1 MLSRIRA
8 FLMALLVKTPVRIA
22 LGLVAFYFVFGWFGF
37 EPLAKWLA
45 PKIVAD
51 KSHHHLSLAEA
62 KFDPLALSLRVKGL
76 DLKEPDGKPLLAFD
90 ELFVDFEAASLFK
103 WAYTFQ
109 DIRLVA
115 PHAQVALLANGQL
128 NWTALIEAFK
138 SDEDEPDKPL
148 PRLLVRHLALEK
160 GRVDL
165 ADRRV
170 GFETGLNPIDF
181 TLDDLSTLP
190 DDKGSYALAA
200 TTRLGAR
207 IRWKGELSLTPTI
220 ATGQLGI
227 DQIHLTRVLPYL
239 QTRLNMAPPEGQ
251 AELSLNYR
259 VAWVDKKLSLVVDRI
274 NAHLE
279 KLALRGKD
287 AAEPAV
293 RLDSL
298 ALTDGRFDLDK
309 RTLDIGGIALQ
320 GGRIQVSRDQSG
332 RLDIQD
338 WFIPLPLEGGGAGER
353 VEPTSDQKTQKPTLS
368 HTAGTLSPQGRG
380 ETPPWHIRLGGF
392 SLDGLG
398 IGFRDAGF
406 RQPLGVEVDNVKLG
420 FSANAEVGGAATQA
434 RVEGLGVE
442 IGGVRLT
449 SGGAKPFFTLGGIS
463 LADGR
468 ADLAEQSA
476 SLGSVT
482 LRDGALEVVR
492 EAGGKIALL
501 DVFQPLSLEGRGAG
515 ERVGPGSD
523 QKTQKPTPTQALP
536 PRGGGRENPWRY
548 GVGEVGLAGFQVAVR
563 DETVQPAAR
572 LTLERINASV
582 KGVSQD
588 LKQAL
593 PVKLSLAVKE
603 GGAFQAEGKVIPA
616 KPAADLRLVLN
627 NLSLKP
633 AQPFVSQAANLTLAS
648 GAASGSGRLKYD
660 GKLAFDG
667 GFRVAD
673 LLLNESESG
682 ERFLAWKTLAS
693 DSVSY
698 RPAALDIDELR
709 LDGLGAKLVIDKDK
723 TVNLKKILKAQTPP
737 PAGQAAAAA
746 PPAPAKTEPSKAEP
760 ATRMT
765 IDRVRVEN
773 GELDFA
779 DLSLALPFGTRIHH
793 FKGAINGISSRSPGR
808 PKNDLAP
815 TGGGSAAPS
824 EPGAQPGT
832 QPGSAA
838 QLELD
843 GQVDEYGLARAV
855 GQLDLFDPTAF
866 MDIKVV
872 FRNVE
877 MTRLTPYTATFVGR
891 KIDSGKLSLDL
902 EYKIKQRE
910 LLGENQ
916 IIMDKLTLGERV
928 ESPTAKQLPLDLAIA
943 ILQDSDGRID
953 LGLPVSGSLD
963 DPQFSYGR
971 IIWKAIGNILTKIVT
986 APFRALASLFGGSG
1000 EKLEKIAFEAG
1011 EAGLTPP
1018 EKEKLKQIATVLNKR
1033 PGLALTV
1040 HPAWSGDI
1048 DRSVVREAR
1057 LRRAVA
1063 EKMGLKLRP
1072 DEEPGPIST
1081 ANPKVQAALE
1091 GLYAARFG
1099 EEDWKKL
1106 QAKWLQANPEKK
1118 QESGAGKL
1126 MSRLKGLFKKDEPL
1140 SEVDMQALKG
1150 TDLHALLYERLLAK
1164 ETVGDADLQAL
1175 ARQRGEAVV
1184 SGLVGVGAPS
1194 ERVRTGEPESFGGE
1208 GREVP
1213 ARMELAVAKA
1223 KAKN

>member
-8 FLMALLVKTPVRIA
+8 FLIALLVKTPVRIA
-22 LGLVAFYFVFGWFGF
+22 LGLVVAYLLFGWFGF

-51 KSHHHLSLAEA
+51 KSQHQLSLAMA
-62 KFDPLALSLRVKGL
+62 KFDPLALSVQVKGL
-76 DLKEPDGKPLLAFD
+76 ALKESDGKPLLAFD

-115 PHAQVALLANGQL
+115 PHAHVALLANGQL

-138 SDEDEPDKPL
+138 SEEDEPDKPL
-148 PRLLVRHLALEK
+148 PRLLVRHFALEK

-170 GFETGLNPIDF
+170 GFSTGLNPIDL

-190 DDKGSYALAA
+190 DDKGTYALAT

-239 QTRLNMAPPEGQ
+239 QARLKMGPPEGQ

-259 VAWVDKKLSLVVDRI
+259 VAWMDKKLSLVVDRI
-274 NAHLE
+274 NARLE
-279 KLALRGKD
+279 QLALRGKD

-298 ALTDGRFDLDK
+298 ALKDGRFDLDK
-309 RTLDIGGIALQ
+309 RSLDIGGIALQ
-320 GGRIQVSRDQSG
+320 GGRILLHRDRDG

-338 WFIPLPLEGGGAGER
+338 WFVPAGE
-353 VEPTSDQKTQKPTLS
+353 VAPAAKPATPAPTAATGEPWRINL
-368 HTAGTLSPQGRG
+368 A
-380 ETPPWHIRLGGF
+380 GF

-398 IGFRDAGF
+398 VGFRDAGF
-406 RQPLGVEVDNVKLG
+406 RQPLGVDVDNVKVG

-442 IGGVRLT
+442 IGGVRLA

-482 LRDGALEVVR
+482 LRDGALEVAR
-492 EAGGKIALL
+492 EAGGRIGLL
-501 DVFQPLSLEGRGAG
+501 EVLRPAAG
-515 ERVGPGSD
+515 KAEAPAPAKAPSGSGP
-523 QKTQKPTPTQALP
+523 A
-536 PRGGGRENPWRY
+536 WRY
-548 GVGEVGLAGFQVAVR
+548 RVGEVGLAGFRVAVR

-593 PVKLSLAVKE
+593 PVKLALAVKE
-603 GGAFQAEGKVIPA
+603 GGGFQAEGKVIPA
-616 KPAADLRLVLN
+616 KPAADLRLALN
-627 NLSLKP
+627 NLSLRP

-648 GAASGSGRLKYD
+648 GAASGSGRLRYD
-660 GKLAFDG
+660 GKLVFDG
-667 GFRVAD
+667 GFRVTD
-673 LLLNESESG
+673 LLLNESEG
-682 ERFLAWKTLAS
+682 GARFLAWKTLAS

-737 PAGQAAAAA
+737 PAGQTAA
-746 PPAPAKTEPSKAEP
+746 PTPAAPVPKPAKAEP

-793 FKGAINGISSRSPGR
+793 FKGAFNGIS
-808 PKNDLAP
+808 
-815 TGGGSAAPS
+815 
-824 EPGAQPGT
+824 T

-843 GQVDEYGLARAV
+843 GQVDEFGLARAV

-902 EYKIKQRE
+902 EYKIKERQ

-928 ESPTAKQLPLDLAIA
+928 ESLTAKDLPLDLAIA

-986 APFRALASLFGGSG
+986 APFRALASLFGGGG

-1011 EAGLTPP
+1011 EDSLTPP
-1018 EKEKLKQIATVLNKR
+1018 EKEKFKQIATILGKR

-1040 HPAWSGDI
+1040 HPAWSAEI
-1048 DRSVVREAR
+1048 DRPVVKEAR

-1091 GLYAARFG
+1091 GLYAARLG
-1099 EEDWKKL
+1099 EENWKSL
-1106 QAKWLQANPEKK
+1106 QARWFQANPEKK

-1126 MSRLKGLFKKDEPL
+1126 MSRLKGLFKKEEPL
-1140 SEVDMQALKG
+1140 SEADMQVLKG
-1150 TDLHALLYERLLAK
+1150 ADLHGLLYERLLALV
-1164 ETVGDADLQAL
+1164 EVTDADLAAL
-1175 ARQRGEAVV
+1175 ARQRGGAVLE
-1184 SGLVGVGAPS
+1184 GLATAGAPAA
-1194 ERVRTGEPESFGGE
+1194 RMKLGEVETFTKE

-1213 ARMELAVAKA
+1213 ARLELGVAK
-1223 KAKN
+1223 